1 MLDAGVLPVAEIARL
16 AEREGR
22 RPNPIYQIHKW
33 FARRF
38 SCAFRAILVAARL
51 PPDARFWEAY
61 YDGVDYR
68 GLTVLDPF
76 VGGGTSVVEARLM
89 GANTLGVDID
99 PVACAITKFELR
111 AASTPDLEDV
121 VTTLDASV
129 GERLSRYYR
138 TVGPDGEPRD
148 VVHFFWVQVVAC
160 RGCGEVVEA
169 HPHFQLAVE
178 AEGDRQWAFCR
189 YCHEI
194 HSCSQEAA
202 SLRCRTC
209 RKVTVIERGTVE
221 RGVLTCPSCST
232 VEPLIDVAA
241 RVGRPPDWRLFAL
254 ETIPAGPRHRRVP
267 MAGRLFQKAT
277 EHDVAVYRRA
287 RKALARR
294 KLGGG
299 GWIGVP
305 NRAIPAEGRADN
317 RLIYY
322 GYRNYHELFNHRQL
336 LHLSLLAEEIQGVEG
351 VTRDALSL
359 AFSDHLTTNCM
370 MTYYALGWRRLSPL
384 FSIRAF
390 RHVTRPVELNPWL
403 YGTGRGTFPNAVRQI
418 QRAVESAKHP
428 QVACPDG
435 GFRPFAPNRSERA
448 GKIIQGDSRRLR
460 GIPDGSV
467 DLILTDPPYFDNIAY
482 SELSDFYLPWLA
494 AFGLAGSRVSDR
506 LPRNL
511 AAQTRGDEA
520 FQGFRKGL
528 SDCFLQMRRVLKD
541 DGRLVFTY
549 QHRVPL
555 AWAALAAA
563 LRAGGWCPVQVF
575 PILGNS
581 SAGPHQHDGTIL
593 WDAVTVCVKAGKIDP
608 VSAPMITRAAVTAA
622 SRHVRRWERSLSN
635 VPTEFRAADRLNLL
649 SASLVAASLGMFGP
663 NSGPSAQPLLDA
675 LESSLDTDE

>member
-1 MLDAGVLPVAEIARL
+1 MLDAGVLPVAEIACL

-38 SCAFRAILVAARL
+38 SCAFRAILVAAQV
-51 PPDARFWEAY
+51 PSDAKFWEAY
-61 YDGVDYR
+61 YNGVDYR

-121 VTTLDASV
+121 VETLDARV
-129 GERLSRYYR
+129 GKRLSRYYR
-138 TVGPDGEPRD
+138 TVGPDGELRD
-148 VVHFFWVQVVAC
+148 VVHFFWVQVVSC
-160 RGCGEVVEA
+160 RGCREVIEA

-178 AEGDRQWAFCR
+178 ADEHRQWVFCR

-194 HSCSQEAA
+194 QSCSQEAT

-209 RKVTVIERGTVE
+209 RKVTVIECGTVE

-232 VEPLIDVAA
+232 VEPLIEVAA
-241 RVGRPPDWRLFAL
+241 RVGQPPDWRLFAL

-267 MAGRLFQKAT
+267 IADRLFQKAT
-277 EHDVAVYRRA
+277 EHDVAMYRKS

-294 KLGGG
+294 KQQG

-305 NRAIPAEGRADN
+305 DRAIPMEGRTDN
-317 RLIYY
+317 RLIHY
-322 GYRNYHELFNHRQL
+322 GYRKYHELFNHRQL
-336 LHLSLLAEEIQGVEG
+336 LHLSLLAEEIQKFEG
-351 VTRDALSL
+351 TLKDALSL

-403 YGTGRGTFPNAVRQI
+403 DGTGRGTFPNAVRQI
-418 QRAVESAKHP
+418 QRAVESARRP
-428 QVACPDG
+428 QIACVDG
-435 GFRPFAPNRSERA
+435 GFRPFAPNRSERS
-448 GKIIQGDSRRLR
+448 GRIIRGDSRRLR
-460 GIPDGSV
+460 GIHDGSI

-482 SELSDFYLPWLA
+482 SELSDFYLPWLQ
-494 AFGLAGSRVSDR
+494 AFGLVGSGGR

-511 AAQTRGDEA
+511 AAQARGEEA
-520 FQGFRKGL
+520 FQGFREGL
-528 SDCFLQMRRVLKD
+528 SDCFVQMRRVLKD

-581 SAGPHQHDGTIL
+581 TAGPHQHDGTIL
-593 WDAVTVCVKAGKIDP
+593 WDAVTVCMKAGKAAPI
-608 VSAPMITRAAVTAA
+608 SAPTITQAAVTAA
-622 SRHVRRWERSLSN
+622 SHHVKRWERRLSN
-635 VPTEFRAADRLNLL
+635 VTTEFRTADHANLF

-663 NSGPSAQPLLDA
+663 CSGPYAQPLLDV
-675 LESSLDTDE
+675 LESSLGTDERP